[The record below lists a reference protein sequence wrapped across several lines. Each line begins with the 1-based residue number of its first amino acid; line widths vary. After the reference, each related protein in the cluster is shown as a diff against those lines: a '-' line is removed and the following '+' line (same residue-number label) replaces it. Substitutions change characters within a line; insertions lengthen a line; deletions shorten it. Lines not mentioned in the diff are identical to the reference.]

1 APYRVVPAPRPLG
14 SSAAVELDDAWPAA
28 LARRLERLETD
39 PDGVLVPATTTGA
52 DGLVAAVRA
61 AWDLLPLPRRGSQ
74 VDIPLLG
81 IRVDLLDPR
90 AERTGPTRSPA
101 ATEWLLAS
109 TGLHLLVT
117 GWLLA
122 CSDDL
127 VVLQRGG
134 HGVLA
139 AELLAVCFPSG
150 WPPRLRA
157 GASLLELHAP
167 VADGERLQRAAPAMS
182 EALLTKGPLR
192 QHIWGLDPDGR
203 LDRDPSAEDALR
215 GPDPADP
222 AAWWLRVE
230 RQTSVP
236 LPALERALFT
246 IRPYLVPLTALSADR
261 CAVLAD
267 AVDSMG
273 AEARR
278 YKGITSIAD
287 DLVRWLRS
295 RVS

>member
-1 APYRVVPAPRPLG
+1 
-14 SSAAVELDDAWPAA
+14 
-28 LARRLERLETD
+28 
-39 PDGVLVPATTTGA
+39 
-52 DGLVAAVRA
+52 
-61 AWDLLPLPRRGSQ
+61 
-74 VDIPLLG
+74 
-81 IRVDLLDPR
+81 
-90 AERTGPTRSPA
+90 
-101 ATEWLLAS
+101 
-109 TGLHLLVT
+109 
-117 GWLLA
+117 
-122 CSDDL
+122 
-127 VVLQRGG
+127 
-134 HGVLA
+134 
-139 AELLAVCFPSG
+139 
-150 WPPRLRA
+150 
-157 GASLLELHAP
+157 
-167 VADGERLQRAAPAMS
+167 MN

-192 QHIWGLDPDGR
+192 QHIWGLDPDCR
-203 LDRDPSAEDALR
+203 LDRDPSAADAVR

-246 IRPYLVPLTALSADR
+246 IRPYLVPLTALSANR

-287 DLVRWLRS
+287 DLVRWRRS